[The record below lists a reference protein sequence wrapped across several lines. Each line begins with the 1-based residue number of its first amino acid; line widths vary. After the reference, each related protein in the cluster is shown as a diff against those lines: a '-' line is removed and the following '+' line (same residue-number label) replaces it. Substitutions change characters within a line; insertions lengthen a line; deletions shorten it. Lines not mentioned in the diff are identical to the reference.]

1 MAISVSQVE
10 VKKGLDEVYVKKTKL
25 SWIDGQNGRLYY
37 RGYRIEDLAKYSTFE
52 EITFLLWYGRLPKR
66 DELSKFKSTLV
77 SFRWIPDELINLMK
91 KVPKNAHPMD
101 ILKIGISAA
110 ATYDP
115 ELEDMSSTANIRK
128 AMRILAKAP
137 TIVAAWHRIRN
148 NQDPI
153 EPTNNLD
160 HAANFLYMLNEEKP
174 DELSSRIMDV
184 ALILHAEHGM
194 NASTFTALVTASTL
208 SDIYS
213 AVVSGIS
220 ALKGP
225 LHGGANERA
234 LRMIMEVGSPDRAES
249 YVLKKLARKERI
261 MGFGHRV
268 YKAYDPRARIL
279 KEYARML
286 CEKKKD
292 MKLYETA
299 VKIEEVVLRELSGK
313 RIFTNVD
320 FFSGIVYY
328 HLGIPPDLFTT
339 IFAMARIVGWT
350 AHILEYW
357 SENRIIRPRALYVG
371 ELDKQYLPME
381 ERCMAPEEKLELL
394 SKSK

>member
-1 MAISVSQVE
+1 MTISVPQVE
-10 VKKGLDEVYVKKTKL
+10 IKKGLDEVYVKKTRI
-25 SWIDGQNGRLYY
+25 SWIDGQNGKLYY
-37 RGYRIEDLAKYSTFE
+37 RGYSIEDLAKHSTFE
-52 EITFLLWYGRLPKR
+52 ETAFLLWYGRLPKR

-77 SFRWIPDELINLMK
+77 SFRWIPDELVDLMK
-91 KVPKNAHPMD
+91 RVPRKAHPMD
-101 ILKIGISAA
+101 ILKIGIAAA

-115 ELEDMSSTANIRK
+115 ELEDMSSIANIRK

-137 TIVAAWHRIRN
+137 TIIAAWHRIRN
-148 NQDPI
+148 NQDPV
-153 EPTNNLD
+153 EPTNDLD
-160 HAANFLYMLNEEKP
+160 HAANFLYMLNGEKP

-194 NASTFTALVTASTL
+194 NASTFAAMVTASTL

-234 LRMIMEVGSPDRAES
+234 LRMIMEVGSPENAES
-249 YVLKKLARKERI
+249 YVLRKLAKKERI

-268 YKAYDPRARIL
+268 YKAYDPRAKIL

-286 CEKKKD
+286 CEKKGD
-292 MKLYETA
+292 MRLYETA
-299 VKIEEVVLRELSGK
+299 IKIEEVVLRELSRK

-320 FFSGIVYY
+320 FFSGIVYH
-328 HLGIPPDLFTT
+328 HLGIPSDLFTT

-350 AHILEYW
+350 GHVLEYW

-371 ELDKQYLPME
+371 ELDKKYLPIDERCTSPE
-381 ERCMAPEEKLELL
+381 ERLEFIG
-394 SKSK
+394 K

>member
-1 MAISVSQVE
+1 MAISIPQVE
-10 VKKGLDEVYVKKTKL
+10 IKKGLDEVYVKRTRM

-37 RGYRIEDLAKYSTFE
+37 RGYRIEDLAKHSTFE
-52 EITFLLWYGRLPKR
+52 ETTFLLWYGRLPKR
-66 DELSKFKSTLV
+66 DELSKFKSILV
-77 SFRWIPDELINLMK
+77 SFRWIPDELIELMK
-91 KVPKNAHPMD
+91 KAPRKAHPMD

-115 ELEDMSSTANIRK
+115 ELEDMSSIANIRK

-148 NQDPI
+148 NLDPV
-153 EPTNNLD
+153 EPSNNLD
-160 HAANFLYMLNEEKP
+160 HAANFLYMLNGEKP
-174 DELSSRIMDV
+174 DELSSKIMDV

-194 NASTFTALVTASTL
+194 NASTFAALVTASTL

-249 YVLKKLARKERI
+249 YVLRKLAKKERI

-268 YKAYDPRARIL
+268 YKAYDPRAKIL
-279 KEYARML
+279 KEYAKML
-286 CEKKKD
+286 CEKKGD
-292 MKLYETA
+292 TTLYETA
-299 VKIEEVVLRELSGK
+299 AKIEEVVLRELSKK

-320 FFSGIVYY
+320 FYSGIVYH
-328 HLGIPPDLFTT
+328 HLGIPNDLFTT
-339 IFAMARIVGWT
+339 IFAIARIVGWT
-350 AHILEYW
+350 GHVLEYW

-371 ELDKQYLPME
+371 ELDKQYMPIE
-381 ERCMAPEEKLELL
+381 ERCTAPEEKLEVL
-394 SKSK
+394 SKIS